1 MTLGNGKYLILLLGN
16 CEQIIESKNSPS
28 TFFRPSTFFS
38 TLDILPSPS
47 TYYPRPST
55 LDHSQ
60 TLTTRTMFEVIK
72 SGGVRYH
79 STAEPGV
86 GSVDRRMCTN
96 CLNEQ
101 ADLIFYTSRTSNINI

>member
-1 MTLGNGKYLILLLGN
+1 M
-16 CEQIIESKNSPS
+16 C
-28 TFFRPSTFFS
+28 
-38 TLDILPSPS
+38 
-47 TYYPRPST
+47 
-55 LDHSQ
+55 
-60 TLTTRTMFEVIK
+60 EVIK

>member
-1 MTLGNGKYLILLLGN
+1 MFARERI
-16 CEQIIESKNSPS
+16 
-28 TFFRPSTFFS
+28 
-38 TLDILPSPS
+38 
-47 TYYPRPST
+47 
-55 LDHSQ
+55 
-60 TLTTRTMFEVIK
+60 TTRTMCEVIK

-96 CLNEQ
+96 CVNEQ